1 MLFLQRVG
9 CRQMQKKII
18 INCDSKQTR
27 VALLEDGKP
36 VEVYL
41 ERPVHQRV
49 VGNIYKGVVA
59 NVLPGMQAAFVD
71 IGLERNAFL
80 YVDDAFPCPEEAV
93 ETPRRKKT
101 IEQLLKSGEE
111 IMVQVVKE
119 PFGSKGARLTR
130 QITIP
135 GRNLVLMP
143 TVDYIGI
150 SRRIEDPQER
160 ERLRQL
166 VAQLRPGGAGL
177 IVRTAGEGQE
187 EDYFRQDLNFLLPL
201 WERIQDR
208 FRQKSAPSLVYQ
220 DLDLIYR
227 IIRDLFTEQI
237 EQLVV
242 DTRYEYEKILEAL
255 EYIDP
260 ALKKKV
266 YLYRGKET
274 VFEEYGVET
283 EIERALSRTVWLDC
297 GGYLVLDHT
306 EALTV
311 VDVNTGKYIGK
322 TNLADTV
329 LKTNLDAAS
338 EIVRQIRLRD
348 IGGIIIIDFIDMESE
363 EHRRLV
369 LERLAE
375 KLREDR
381 TRSHILGLTGLGLV
395 EMTRKKARQG
405 LGAVLQQTC
414 PYCGGRGKVLTV
426 DVVSARTERSLR
438 QFLAGLDEE
447 AVLVEMHSSVAG
459 LLIGPGGSYL
469 SRLEE
474 ETGKHIFIR
483 GSDAIHIEKYHIIQT
498 GSLQH
503 IKNLAYPVK
512 AGERHEVKIE
522 EPHANNP
529 YDGIARIG
537 GFVIDV
543 HEGGAYVGEKVMV
556 EIVEVSRTFA
566 RAKLMI

>member
-1 MLFLQRVG
+1 
-9 CRQMQKKII
+9 MQKKIV

-27 VALLEDGKP
+27 VALLENGKP
-36 VEVYL
+36 AEIYL
-41 ERPVHQRV
+41 ERPVHKRM
-49 VGNIYKGVVA
+49 VGNVYKGIVA

-80 YVDDAFPCPEEAV
+80 YVDDAFPCLDELTEA
-93 ETPRRKKT
+93 PRCKKT
-101 IEQLLKSGEE
+101 IEQLLKAGEE

-135 GRNLVLMP
+135 GRHLVLMP
-143 TVDYIGI
+143 TSEHIGV

-160 ERLRQL
+160 ERLRQI
-166 VAQLRPGGAGL
+166 AASLRPAGIGL
-177 IVRTAGEGQE
+177 IVRTAGEAQE
-187 EDYFRQDLNFLLPL
+187 EESFRQDLNFLLPL
-201 WERIQDR
+201 WNRIQDR
-208 FRQKSAPSLVYQ
+208 FRQKSAPKLVYQ

-227 IIRDLFTEQI
+227 IVRDLFTDQI
-237 EQLVV
+237 NQLIT
-242 DTRYEYEKILEAL
+242 DTRYEYEKILETL
-255 EYIDP
+255 EYINS

-266 YLYRGKET
+266 CLYKGEEPI
-274 VFEEYGVET
+274 FEVYGVET
-283 EIERALSRTVWLDC
+283 EIERALSRMVWLDC
-297 GGYLVLDHT
+297 GGYLVFDHT

-311 VDVNTGKYIGK
+311 VDVNTGKFIGK

-329 LKTNLDAAS
+329 LKTNLDAAT

-348 IGGIIIIDFIDMESE
+348 IGGIIIIDFIDMEVE

-375 KLREDR
+375 RLKEDR
-381 TRSHILGLTGLGLV
+381 TKSHVLGLTGLGLV
-395 EMTRKKARQG
+395 EMTRKKARLG
-405 LGAVLQQTC
+405 LGAMLQQPC
-414 PYCGGRGKVLTV
+414 PYCNGSGKVLTAEV
-426 DVVSARTERSLR
+426 ISTRTEGQLR
-438 QFLAGLDEE
+438 QFLEGLEEE
-447 AVLVEMHSSVAG
+447 AVLVEMHPSVAG
-459 LLIGPGGSYL
+459 LFIGPGGSNL

-483 GSDAIHIEKYHIIQT
+483 GNETIHMEKYRVIQT
-498 GSLQH
+498 GSLAH
-503 IKNLAYPVK
+503 IKPLAYPVK
-512 AGERHEVKIE
+512 SGEHHQVRIE

-537 GFVIDV
+537 GLVIDV
-543 HEGGAYVGEKVMV
+543 HDGGAYVGEKVMV

-566 RAKLMI
+566 RAKLAE